1 MGINGEKMEK
11 FFFFWG
17 GGGGFRLNSNM
28 FNISFAMG
36 MSSH

>member
-1 MGINGEKMEK
+1 MGINGEKMEM
-11 FFFFWG
+11 FF
-17 GGGGFRLNSNM
+17 GGFRLNSNM